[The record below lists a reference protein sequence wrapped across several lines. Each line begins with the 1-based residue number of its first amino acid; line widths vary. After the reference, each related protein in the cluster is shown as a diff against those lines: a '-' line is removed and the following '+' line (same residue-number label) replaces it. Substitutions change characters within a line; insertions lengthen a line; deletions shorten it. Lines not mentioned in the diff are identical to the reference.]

1 MKGKEEE
8 RQVPNQEASSPCV
21 IPSALLVLH
30 GAKGTLP
37 SLKLKA
43 LVQIA
48 KAQLFYNPN
57 LIPGLGHTELIPAGQ
72 LKTLTH

>member
-8 RQVPNQEASSPCV
+8 ERTVPNQEASGPCV
-21 IPSALLVLH
+21 IPTALLVLH

-57 LIPGLGHTELIPAGQ
+57 LMPA
-72 LKTLTH
+72 LETLSSSLQAN